1 MNQRRLISGL
11 FLGMI
16 AMSVISLSFSIA
28 WYASATALRV
38 DPVNITIDSDRELKI
53 SVVEDPSKFTDK
65 LEYKDLDDD
74 AGRFAPVSSV
84 FSYAWMATRAS
95 KPVFYDQSYYWGS
108 VGEPDHRAAYFGYFT
123 KDLYLSADDDVYVTI
138 DMEET
143 KIVPNQDYNEKFAD
157 EHADE
162 YPNLTRQEIINRLGE
177 ISKAMRF
184 SILVPLAEGDEDSV
198 YSYSVI
204 DPNRTANDIKAV
216 FGGPLD
222 NRNDKNDH
230 CYDTFLENGELYET
244 VYGDVNDRSLIV
256 YSDLLSGDEK
266 EYEGDENSAFDAIH
280 KAGTHKFDEKASLAN
295 GMKFA
300 EENSYSKQELLDH
313 PDLIKIPVSRDP
325 NKPRKI
331 VVSVYLEGW
340 DKRSVN
346 STMGASFLA
355 NLSFKILR
363 EM

>member
-53 SVVEDPSKFTDK
+53 SVVDDPSKFTDK
-65 LEYKDLDDD
+65 LVYDDLDDD

-108 VGEPDHRAAYFGYFT
+108 VGEPDHRAAYFGYFS
-123 KDLYLSADDDVYVTI
+123 KELYLSADDDVYVTV

-143 KIVPNQDYNEKFAD
+143 KIIPNRESHEQFAD
-157 EHADE
+157 QHAAE
-162 YPNLTRQEIINRLGE
+162 YPDLTKEEIIARLSE

-204 DPNRTANDIKAV
+204 DPNRQVGESKPL

-230 CYDTFLENGELYET
+230 CYDTFMENGELYET

-256 YSDLLSGDEK
+256 YDSKLAADD
-266 EYEGDENSAFDAIH
+266 EYEGENSAFNATH
-280 KAGTHKFDEKASLAN
+280 KAGTHPFNYEASYAN
-295 GMKFA
+295 GMRFA
-300 EENSYSKQELLDH
+300 EENSYSYQELTDH
-313 PDLIKIPVSRDP
+313 PELVRIPVSRDP

-340 DKRSVN
+340 DPRSIN

>member
-1 MNQRRLISGL
+1 MNQRKLISGL
-11 FLGMI
+11 FVGMI

-28 WYASATALRV
+28 WYASATALKV
-38 DPVNITIDSDRELKI
+38 DPVVIEIDSDRELKI
-53 SVVEDPSKFTDK
+53 SVSDDPKDYSDK
-65 LEYKDLDDD
+65 IRYDELGDN

-84 FSYAWMATRAS
+84 FSYAWMATRAN
-95 KPVFYDQSYYWGS
+95 KPTFYDQSYYWGS
-108 VGEPDHRAAYFGYFT
+108 IGEPDRRAAYYGFFT
-123 KDLYLSADDDVYVTI
+123 KELYLSADDDVYVTV

-143 KIVPNQDYNEKFAD
+143 TIIPNKESHEQFAD
-157 EHADE
+157 DHADE
-162 YPNLTRQEIINRLGE
+162 YPDLTRQQIIDRLSE

-204 DPNRTANDIKAV
+204 DPNRTV
-216 FGGPLD
+216 EESRPLFGGVLD

-244 VYGDVNDRSLIV
+244 VYGDVNDRNLIV
-256 YSDLLSGDEK
+256 YSDLLPSDKK
-266 EYEGDENSAFDAIH
+266 EYTGENSAFDAIH
-280 KAGTHKFDEKASLAN
+280 KAGTHMFDYQASYAN
-295 GMKFA
+295 GMRFA
-300 EENSYSKQELLDH
+300 EEQSYSKQELLDN
-313 PDLIKIPVSRDP
+313 PELVRIPVSRDP

-340 DKRSVN
+340 DKRSIN

-363 EM
+363 EK